1 MKMHLVFKCCF
12 IFDLMIVNFL
22 SNAISLM
29 NHQVE
34 KLPNRFPC
42 HLNSMSHQA
51 RTYSHILTLA
61 SSTIEPSRQKTRH
74 LVAILIVS
82 PLSFCDQPKFKTSSW
97 TKIFSFFRH
106 LNISLQTKVWSKVS
120 FPHQKNFLLQKN
132 SNIFQLIRS
141 SGCLILISIAFQS
154 TKTIQ
159 SYKT

>member
-22 SNAISLM
+22 SNALSLM
-29 NHQVE
+29 NQQVV
-34 KLPNRFPC
+34 KLPTKFPC
-42 HLNSMSHQA
+42 HWKTMSHQA

-97 TKIFSFFRH
+97 KKIQFFQTSEYFITNKSFKQSFFSSPKKLFFCKKLKYFSIDSFERVSY
-106 LNISLQTKVWSKVS
+106 LNFHCFSVD
-120 FPHQKNFLLQKN
+120 
-132 SNIFQLIRS
+132 
-141 SGCLILISIAFQS
+141 
-154 TKTIQ
+154 
-159 SYKT
+159 